1 MMPTASRFRESR
13 RFGGN
18 SSVGGFENNDFLKH
32 VWMSQEQAFGKKSPT
47 WRVIFR
53 HEVGVICYLSRNY
66 PTFFMV
72 WRSNDHDHIVFSP
85 FRAHSFPFSEPK
97 FEKKNILDF
106 FEFKSLDSPRNPS
119 VWVLNF
125 SPKWWNVFGGYGAQF
140 FSDLGWRIQVLMF
153 LRNNSIHYSIHYSI
167 HDSDE
172 SGDLHHTG
180 RIWVVAS
187 MFNCN
192 ISVEQNNNTL
202 FASISNDD
210 IENANGPQI
219 SLVRCGCSSIWRN
232 VPHFCQL
239 HLYSSDICCYCLM
252 VQKSG

>member
-53 HEVGVICYLSRNY
+53 HEVGVICYSSRNY

-97 FEKKNILDF
+97 FEKNKYIGLF
-106 FEFKSLDSPRNPS
+106 
-119 VWVLNF
+119 W
-125 SPKWWNVFGGYGAQF
+125 
-140 FSDLGWRIQVLMF
+140 IQVAGLTQKP
-153 LRNNSIHYSIHYSI
+153 LRLGVEFQPQMVERFWWLWSSIFFRPWLE
-167 HDSDE
+167 DSGTDV
-172 SGDLHHTG
+172 SSQQFD
-180 RIWVVAS
+180 
-187 MFNCN
+187 
-192 ISVEQNNNTL
+192 TL
-202 FASISNDD
+202 FDTRF
-210 IENANGPQI
+210 GW
-219 SLVRCGCSSIWRN
+219 VWRSSPHRKDLSRGFN
-232 VPHFCQL
+232 VQL
-239 HLYSSDICCYCLM
+239 QHLRRTKQQHIICIY
-252 VQKSG
+252 